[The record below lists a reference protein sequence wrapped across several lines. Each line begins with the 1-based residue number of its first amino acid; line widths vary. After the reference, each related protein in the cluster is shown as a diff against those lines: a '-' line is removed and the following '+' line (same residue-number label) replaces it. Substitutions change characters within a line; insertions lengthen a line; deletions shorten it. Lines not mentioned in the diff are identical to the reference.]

1 MSARA
6 DRAEADAN
14 DVTFLH
20 ESSTDCVADTATVPL
35 GKPGN
40 LGFDGRV
47 FLTDAEHQTYLR
59 RRPVRYVRK
68 KIAASDACSVCG
80 EGGSVENPLQVA
92 HIVPFGL
99 GVVHFKLTPEWLDSA
114 GNLRWAHRRVC
125 NKAAELTLE
134 EAHALLI
141 ERGILPPDTPHLIPS

>member
-1 MSARA
+1 MSEEPLMSARA
-6 DRAEADAN
+6 GRDEDDAK
-14 DVTFLH
+14 DVTSLH
-20 ESSTDCVADTATVPL
+20 ASSTECVTETATAPL

-68 KIAASDACSVCG
+68 VIAPADACSVCG
-80 EGGSVENPLQVA
+80 EAGSFENPLQVA

-99 GVVHFKLTPEWLDSA
+99 GVVQF
-114 GNLRWAHRRVC
+114 NLGLSSLRC
-125 NKAAELTLE
+125 P
-134 EAHALLI
+134 
-141 ERGILPPDTPHLIPS
+141 RGGS

>member
-6 DRAEADAN
+6 GRDEEDAK
-14 DVTFLH
+14 DVTSLH
-20 ESSTDCVADTATVPL
+20 ASSTECVTETATAPS
-35 GKPGN
+35 GKLGN

-68 KIAASDACSVCG
+68 MIAASESCSVCG
-80 EGGSVENPLQVA
+80 ERGTIENPLQVA

-99 GVVHFKLTPEWLDSA
+99 GVVHFRLTPEWLDSPD
-114 GNLRWAHRRVC
+114 NLRWAHRRVC
-125 NKAAELTLE
+125 NKAAELTLSQVRE
-134 EAHALLI
+134 VLT
-141 ERGILPPDTPHLIPS
+141 ERGVLPPDAPA